1 MRPNHRRAYGDGV
14 STSSSQPNTRKWFVL
29 AASSLA
35 AFSATVMA
43 TSINVAIPSVVRAFD
58 SEFAVVQWVVLS
70 YLLANSTLLP
80 IIGRVADMLGKKP
93 LFVAGFVVFT
103 LASLLCGISP
113 SVGWL
118 IGFRALQGVGA
129 GLLLA
134 LGLAIVTDTFPS
146 HERGKALG
154 INGAILSAGI
164 VVGPSLGGFLV
175 DAFSWRWVFAIGV
188 PVGIVGVLLA
198 LRYVPEGSSEG
209 RQRFDLPGAATL
221 FSCLLALLLALTLGQ
236 RRGFLSVEIVTLFA
250 LFAVLFGVFLRLEHR
265 SPDPVVDLKLF
276 RHPELSVGLASG
288 LAAFIAIAGTI
299 FLMPF
304 YLENVLGYAPREVGL
319 LMAVVPIVLVF
330 VAPIAGSLSDRY
342 GPRPVTVVGLA
353 LVFVGY
359 LAIGTLD
366 QDTTA
371 LGYILRF
378 LPIGLGMG
386 VFQSPNNSAIMG
398 AVPRERSGVAG
409 GLLSMT
415 RSLGQTAGI
424 AVLGT
429 IWSVR
434 VNARAQQDLGG
445 EATAA
450 PLAAQVG
457 GLHDMLYV
465 VQVMIFLA
473 LLLCVWTLVR
483 DYRNRAPSPATDH
496 VSP

>member
-1 MRPNHRRAYGDGV
+1 
-14 STSSSQPNTRKWFVL
+14 
-29 AASSLA
+29 
-35 AFSATVMA
+35 MA

-70 YLLANSTLLP
+70 YLLANSVLLP
-80 IIGRVADMLGKKP
+80 IIGRVADILGKKS
-93 LFVAGFVVFT
+93 LFVAGFGVFT

-129 GLLLA
+129 GMLLA

-146 HERGKALG
+146 YERGKALG
-154 INGAILSAGI
+154 INGAILSVGI

-188 PVGIVGVLLA
+188 PVGIAGALLA
-198 LRYVPEGSSEG
+198 LRFVPADKPAG
-209 RQRFDLPGAATL
+209 QQHFDLPGAAAL
-221 FSCLLALLLALTLGQ
+221 FSFLLALLLALTLGQ
-236 RRGFLSVEIVTLFA
+236 QRGFVSAEILTLFA
-250 LFAVLFGVFLRLEHR
+250 LSAVLLGVFLWLEHR
-265 SPDPVVDLKLF
+265 SPEPILDLKLF

-288 LAAFIAIAGTI
+288 LAAFVSIAGTI

-304 YLENVLGYAPREVGL
+304 YLENVLDYPPREVGL
-319 LMAVVPIVLVF
+319 LMAVVPIVLVI

-342 GPRPVTVVGLA
+342 GSRPVTVVGLG

-359 LAIGTLD
+359 LAIGSLD

-386 VFQSPNNSAIMG
+386 IFQSPNNSAIMG

-434 VNARAQQDLGG
+434 VNTRAEQALGG
-445 EATAA
+445 DATAA
-450 PLAAQVG
+450 PIAAQVS
-457 GLHDMLYV
+457 GLHDMLHV

-473 LLLCVWTLVR
+473 LLLCVWALFRGEPKETSAAA
-483 DYRNRAPSPATDH
+483 N
-496 VSP
+496 